1 MEWYDRKEEDEAPI
15 YLPSSEYFT
24 LYLHHSGI
32 YKDNVYENGV
42 IDYFDFCCADRLS
55 KIEID
60 NMAKV
65 CNLAPSEVELFW
77 FLPKVGYDD
86 GIMKKLVTDQDV
98 IEMAMNAG
106 DHRVIH
112 VYVEDLSESISNSE
126 DTIGREVE
134 REEHIEGEVEDSE
147 VSDDDYEELIYSDYK
162 ILDGEDDEIFEL
174 CVDKEV
180 ERDIWSLDKEMEV
193 DLNSRDKVSSP
204 SIKKRKVKQRYPE
217 FNDEKDM
224 KDPELSVG

>member
-15 YLPSSEYFT
+15 Y
-24 LYLHHSGI
+24 
-32 YKDNVYENGV
+32 
-42 IDYFDFCCADRLS
+42 C
-55 KIEID
+55 
-60 NMAKV
+60 
-65 CNLAPSEVELFW
+65 
-77 FLPKVGYDD
+77 
-86 GIMKKLVTDQDV
+86 
-98 IEMAMNAG
+98 